1 MARVEVIF
9 DYSSPYAYFG
19 SLLVEQVVQRHG
31 AQLSWTPVVLG
42 GIFQARNHV
51 APVMGDTLKGPY
63 LLEDLQNLSE
73 VYGVSYKPRTEF
85 IVKSILPLRA
95 TLAVPQGAERA
106 RAVHAL
112 FHGAWAE
119 DLDLSDPAHV
129 KRLLDGAG
137 LDGAQLVQ
145 ATQSPAIKDELKAN
159 TDGAL
164 KRGIF
169 GTPTFVLDSG
179 KKFWGHDR
187 LDVVDYYLR
196 RAKAS

>member
-1 MARVEVIF
+1 MARVEVVF

-19 SLLVEQVVQRHG
+19 SLLVEKV
-31 AQLSWTPVVLG
+31 AQKHRAELAWTPIVLG
-42 GIFQARNHV
+42 GIFQARNHI
-51 APVMGDTLKGPY
+51 APVMGDKLKGPY
-63 LLEDLQNLSE
+63 LLEDLKNLSE
-73 VYGVSYKPRTEF
+73 VYGVPYKPRTEF

-95 TLAVPQGAERA
+95 TLAVPQGKERA

-119 DLDLSDPAHV
+119 DLDMSDPANV

-137 LDGAQLVQ
+137 FDGAKLVE
-145 ATQSPAIKDELKAN
+145 ATQDQAIKDELKAN

-164 KRGIF
+164 ARGIF
-169 GTPTFVLDSG
+169 GTPTFILENG

-187 LDVVDYYLR
+187 LDVVEYYLT